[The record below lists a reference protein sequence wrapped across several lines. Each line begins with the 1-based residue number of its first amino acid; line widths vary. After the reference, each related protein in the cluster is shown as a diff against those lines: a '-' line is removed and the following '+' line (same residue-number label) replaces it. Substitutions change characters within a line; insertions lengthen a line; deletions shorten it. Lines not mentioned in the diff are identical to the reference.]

1 MQNNRL
7 KLVIMS
13 VLAALGFSNAFATD
27 PATVAEM
34 VTAVNALSGSTITAY
49 IAFAVLGLGILT
61 ISLIV
66 YVARRGTRL
75 K

>member
-1 MQNNRL
+1 MNDKV
-7 KLVIMS
+7 KLFLLS
-13 VLAALGFSNAFATD
+13 VLLMLGFNSAFAVD
-27 PATVAEM
+27 PTTVAEM